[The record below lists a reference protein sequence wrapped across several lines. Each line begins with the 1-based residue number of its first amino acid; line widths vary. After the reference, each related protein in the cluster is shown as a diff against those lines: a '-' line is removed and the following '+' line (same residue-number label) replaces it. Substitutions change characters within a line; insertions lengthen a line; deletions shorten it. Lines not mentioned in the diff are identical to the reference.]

1 MLSFF
6 SSSVPI
12 FFSWQVKGSLLS
24 VNESFVRT
32 MSYHS
37 LFCHCGCC
45 STLTMASSSEQTF
58 FLLMDSNLWM
68 FSYGLHVHLTVS
80 HPHDCWDTVPCCC
93 LKTWLL
99 SSSCFR
105 FTHPCG
111 FWFTFIYLVCMLTR
125 VYRCIPVCALVEVS
139 SPLLPCESQVIQP
152 RPGHKRLY
160 PLSSLSGPRWIL
172 KNVVETKSCYIAQAG
187 L

>member
-1 MLSFF
+1 MFPFFFFFLGKLKALS
-6 SSSVPI
+6 SLWMSPLSGPWATIVSSVTVAAVP
-12 FFSWQVKGSLLS
+12 LLQW
-24 VNESFVRT
+24 
-32 MSYHS
+32 
-37 LFCHCGCC
+37 L
-45 STLTMASSSEQTF
+45 LPSEQTF

-111 FWFTFIYLVCMLTR
+111 FLVYIYLFSLYAHTCVQMHTR
-125 VYRCIPVCALVEVS
+125 VCTCGGQLSPSTMWVPGDPTQAWAQEAL
-139 SPLLPCESQVIQP
+139 P
-152 RPGHKRLY
+152 
-160 PLSSLSGPRWIL
+160 
-172 KNVVETKSCYIAQAG
+172 TKPSFWP
-187 L
+187 

>member
-1 MLSFF
+1 MLAVCIFSGGVHAKFF
-6 SSSVPI
+6 FF

-37 LFCHCGCC
+37 LFCHCGRC

-58 FLLMDSNLWM
+58 FLLMDSNLRM

-111 FWFTFIYLVCMLTR
+111 FLVYIYLFSLYAHTCVQMHTR
-125 VYRCIPVCALVEVS
+125 VCTCGGQLSPSTMWVPGDPTQAWAQEAL
-139 SPLLPCESQVIQP
+139 P
-152 RPGHKRLY
+152 
-160 PLSSLSGPRWIL
+160 
-172 KNVVETKSCYIAQAG
+172 TKPSFWP
-187 L
+187 